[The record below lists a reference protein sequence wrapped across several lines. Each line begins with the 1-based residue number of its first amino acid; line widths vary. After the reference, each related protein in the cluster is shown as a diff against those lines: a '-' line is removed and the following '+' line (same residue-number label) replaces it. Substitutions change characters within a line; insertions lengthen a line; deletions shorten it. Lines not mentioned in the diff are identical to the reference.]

1 MYLIKL
7 QLNNVMKKVTICTD
21 IRRKILHRQK
31 RKRIAV
37 KKCKKKRRKEVV
49 LWDFRW
55 TSAFRY

>member
-31 RKRIAV
+31 
-37 KKCKKKRRKEVV
+37 KET
-49 LWDFRW
+49 DRCQKM
-55 TSAFRY
+55 